1 MTADNSPGVNA
12 TLYVETCGDRVDLF
26 LRREFLVLS
35 WPRGQTMKWERFSF
49 PLRCEAAVRAL
60 ARELEDE
67 PLKERGDLVRAARR
81 AILWP

>member
-1 MTADNSPGVNA
+1 MNQPH
-12 TLYVETCGDRVDLF
+12 VETHGDRVDLF
-26 LRREFLVLS
+26 LKRDSVAFS
-35 WPRGQTMKWERFSF
+35 WPYGEPMEWERFSF